1 MELQIP
7 TRDYKGHIFD
17 CDGTLADT
25 MPLHYRAWARA
36 MKEFGGTFP
45 EDLFYSWGGTPTVKI
60 VSQLNEKFGSTMDP
74 KATAAQKEVY
84 FRELIPETKPILP
97 VIEIARAL
105 HGKVKMA
112 VASGGFRHLVLETLD
127 ALKITDWFEVI
138 VTADDYEH
146 GKPSPDPFLIA
157 AEKLG
162 VEPKDCI
169 VYEDSPLG
177 IQAAKAAGMD
187 YVFVPTPTA
196 PAK

>member
-7 TRDYKGHIFD
+7 NKEYQGHIFD

-25 MPLHYRAWARA
+25 MPLHFRAWTRV
-36 MKEFGGTFP
+36 MKEFGGEFP

-60 VSQLNEKFGSTMDP
+60 VSQLNEKFGSAMDA

-97 VIEIARAL
+97 VVEIARAL
-105 HGKVKMA
+105 RGKVKMA
-112 VASGGFRHLVLETLD
+112 IASGGFRHLVVETLD
-127 ALKITDWFEVI
+127 ALNITDWFDVI
-138 VTADDYEH
+138 VAAEDYEH
-146 GKPSPDPFLIA
+146 GKPSPDPFLLA
-157 AEKLG
+157 AKKLG
-162 VEPKDCI
+162 VEPGQCI

-187 YVFVPTPTA
+187 YVFIPTPVA
-196 PAK
+196 SPK